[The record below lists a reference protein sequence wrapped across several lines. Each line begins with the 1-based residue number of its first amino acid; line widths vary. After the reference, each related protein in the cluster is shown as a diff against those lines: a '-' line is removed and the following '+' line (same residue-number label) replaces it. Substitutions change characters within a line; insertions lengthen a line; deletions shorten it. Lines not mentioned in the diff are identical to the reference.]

1 MIIAGKKRNNEGFTK
16 GTWDAREL
24 ELNFAAKINVMF
36 QCNHDL
42 DGFDINQDLV
52 SLLNNT
58 FDKALNESLDEMKL
72 VLDECDDAVVEVQ
85 VDVKDSCLSDI
96 TGE

>member
-1 MIIAGKKRNNEGFTK
+1 MIIAGKKQSSEGFTK

-24 ELNFAAKINVMF
+24 ELDFTAKINVMF
-36 QCNHDL
+36 ESNYDL

-52 SLLNNT
+52 SLLNDT
-58 FDKALNESLDEMKL
+58 FEQALNECLDEMKL
-72 VLDECDDAVVEVQ
+72 VLDDCDDAVVEVQ